1 MATTQVSQLYAHN
14 LPTQNKPESR
24 ALYLFANHSER
35 ESCKQATNGR
45 GQKSLANMIP
55 LLSAYDTS
63 KKEEEEEEEV
73 REWDNKT
80 RDVGRCP
87 KMRRSLLWHGSGTRL

>member
-1 MATTQVSQLYAHN
+1 MHCIKTM
-14 LPTQNKPESR
+14 SR
-24 ALYLFANHSER
+24 DLFCGDWYLFTIHSER
-35 ESCKQATNGR
+35 ESRKQATNGR

-63 KKEEEEEEEV
+63 KKEEEEV

-87 KMRRSLLWHGSGTRL
+87 KMRRSLLWHGSGTKL